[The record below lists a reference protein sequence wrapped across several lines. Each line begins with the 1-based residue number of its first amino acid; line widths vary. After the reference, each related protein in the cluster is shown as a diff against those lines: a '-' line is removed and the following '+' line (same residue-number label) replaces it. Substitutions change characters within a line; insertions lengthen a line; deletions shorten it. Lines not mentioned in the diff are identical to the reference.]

1 MLNVNIDFYYCDP
14 QPEDVDINKVD
25 FPLVESIMIDPE
37 FETVNILLTQSPCGK
52 LHADRI
58 TDVEALTGYRVCP
71 YCKEE
76 VYSIRDDPERKNQRR
91 FLKHCEKCKE
101 NNGRLIQDVQLQKTQ
116 QPYAPHITKQKIYQ
130 WLLAHNLQKYY
141 KPTRYYITFDFE
153 TLETKEELQLSE
165 CATLNAYLKPF
176 MVSSMVKLNDKT
188 YTRNFCLTSSDSFI
202 SDWIEFLFSTCS
214 LVAKSNMSQYN
225 ELLKPQTD
233 SLSPEGLSDQ
243 TAGTLSHTLN
253 EKQKETFKELLDEEF
268 NKVNIIGFNSGKFDL
283 NLILR
288 DLNTAKW
295 KIKSMLGSSSQFK
308 QIIVKKTNAPYELRF
323 IDIRNYIAG
332 GTLDQFTQDFG
343 NNKSRVKSFFHY
355 QFITWE
361 NYEEELYK
369 VEPFT
374 QETISDS
381 DYQIYLNDAKN
392 FKNRLEY
399 FIHYCNKD
407 VEIMIDPIDKIIEE
421 TFVYK
426 IDVLHNL
433 SLSSNASM
441 IRYALAYK
449 DFNPNEKYPEEEI
462 ESSFELTKK
471 YWKYKIESYK
481 KQDEKA
487 ERDTKNN
494 VSMDDFQ
501 YYHDLILSSKCKMC
515 GKAFTYANKPTLDRI
530 DNEKPHTKE
539 NCQL

>member
-130 WLLAHNLQKYY
+130 WLLAHNLQEYY
-141 KPTRYYITFDFE
+141 QPTRYYITFDFE

-176 MVSSMVKLNDKT
+176 MVSSTVKLNDKT

-214 LVAKSNMSQYN
+214 LVAKSNIEQYEELMKSQ
-225 ELLKPQTD
+225 T
-233 SLSPEGLSDQ
+233 DQ

-253 EKQKETFKELLDEEF
+253 EKQKEAFKELLDEEF

-295 KIKSMLGSSSQFK
+295 
-308 QIIVKKTNAPYELRF
+308 
-323 IDIRNYIAG
+323 
-332 GTLDQFTQDFG
+332 
-343 NNKSRVKSFFHY
+343 
-355 QFITWE
+355 
-361 NYEEELYK
+361 
-369 VEPFT
+369 
-374 QETISDS
+374 
-381 DYQIYLNDAKN
+381 
-392 FKNRLEY
+392 
-399 FIHYCNKD
+399 
-407 VEIMIDPIDKIIEE
+407 
-421 TFVYK
+421 
-426 IDVLHNL
+426 
-433 SLSSNASM
+433 
-441 IRYALAYK
+441 
-449 DFNPNEKYPEEEI
+449 
-462 ESSFELTKK
+462 
-471 YWKYKIESYK
+471 
-481 KQDEKA
+481 
-487 ERDTKNN
+487 
-494 VSMDDFQ
+494 
-501 YYHDLILSSKCKMC
+501 
-515 GKAFTYANKPTLDRI
+515 
-530 DNEKPHTKE
+530 
-539 NCQL
+539 

>member
-1 MLNVNIDFYYCDP
+1 MNDNQIRAEGRRLFKRFYNIPDGVNPKTRRSYLNEAIDAYEGFDISSESERLARMLNVNIDFYYCDP

-176 MVSSMVKLNDKT
+176 MVSSTVKLNDKT

-214 LVAKSNMSQYN
+214 LVVESNMSQYN
-225 ELLKPQTD
+225 ELMKPQN
-233 SLSPEGLSDQ
+233 GQ
-243 TAGTLSHTLN
+243 TAGLC
-253 EKQKETFKELLDEEF
+253 
-268 NKVNIIGFNSGKFDL
+268 
-283 NLILR
+283 LI
-288 DLNTAKW
+288 
-295 KIKSMLGSSSQFK
+295 
-308 QIIVKKTNAPYELRF
+308 
-323 IDIRNYIAG
+323 
-332 GTLDQFTQDFG
+332 
-343 NNKSRVKSFFHY
+343 H
-355 QFITWE
+355 
-361 NYEEELYK
+361 
-369 VEPFT
+369 
-374 QETISDS
+374 
-381 DYQIYLNDAKN
+381 
-392 FKNRLEY
+392 
-399 FIHYCNKD
+399 
-407 VEIMIDPIDKIIEE
+407 
-421 TFVYK
+421 
-426 IDVLHNL
+426 
-433 SLSSNASM
+433 
-441 IRYALAYK
+441 
-449 DFNPNEKYPEEEI
+449 
-462 ESSFELTKK
+462 
-471 YWKYKIESYK
+471 
-481 KQDEKA
+481 
-487 ERDTKNN
+487 
-494 VSMDDFQ
+494 
-501 YYHDLILSSKCKMC
+501 
-515 GKAFTYANKPTLDRI
+515 
-530 DNEKPHTKE
+530 
-539 NCQL
+539 

>member
-1 MLNVNIDFYYCDP
+1 MNKNGTAKMNDNQIRAEGRRLFKRFYNIPDGVNPKTRRSYLNETIDAYEGFDISSESERLARMLNVNIDFYYCDP

-58 TDVEALTGYRVCP
+58 TDVEALTGYKVCP
-71 YCKEE
+71 FCKEE

-176 MVSSMVKLNDKT
+176 MVSSTVKLNDKT
-188 YTRNFCLTSSDSFI
+188 FTRNFCLTSSDSFI

-214 LVAKSNMSQYN
+214 LVAKSNIEQYE
-225 ELLKPQTD
+225 ELMKPQT
-233 SLSPEGLSDQ
+233 DQ

-253 EKQKETFKELLDEEF
+253 EKQKEAFKELLDEEF

-308 QIIVKKTNAPYELRF
+308 QIIVKKTNCPYELRF

-343 NNKSRVKSFFHY
+343 NNKSRVKSFFPY

-361 NYEEELYK
+361 NYEDELYK
-369 VEPFT
+369 E
-374 QETISDS
+374 
-381 DYQIYLNDAKN
+381 
-392 FKNRLEY
+392 
-399 FIHYCNKD
+399 
-407 VEIMIDPIDKIIEE
+407 
-421 TFVYK
+421 
-426 IDVLHNL
+426 
-433 SLSSNASM
+433 
-441 IRYALAYK
+441 
-449 DFNPNEKYPEEEI
+449 
-462 ESSFELTKK
+462 
-471 YWKYKIESYK
+471 
-481 KQDEKA
+481 
-487 ERDTKNN
+487 
-494 VSMDDFQ
+494 
-501 YYHDLILSSKCKMC
+501 
-515 GKAFTYANKPTLDRI
+515 
-530 DNEKPHTKE
+530 
-539 NCQL
+539 

>member
-1 MLNVNIDFYYCDP
+1 MNKNGTAKMNDNQIRAEGRRLFKRFYNIPDGVNPKTRRSYLNEAIDAYEGFDISSESERLARMLNVNIDFIYCDP

-58 TDVEALTGYRVCP
+58 TDVEALTGYKVCSF
-71 YCKEE
+71 CKEE

-101 NNGRLIQDVQLQKTQ
+101 NNGRLIQDVQLQNTQ

-130 WLLAHNLQKYY
+130 WLLAHNLQEYY

-153 TLETKEELQLSE
+153 TLETKEELLLSE

-176 MVSSMVKLNDKT
+176 MVSSTVKLNDKT

-214 LVAKSNMSQYN
+214 LVAKSNIEQYE
-225 ELLKPQTD
+225 ELMN
-233 SLSPEGLSDQ
+233 
-243 TAGTLSHTLN
+243 TLN
-253 EKQKETFKELLDEEF
+253 EKQKEAFKELLDEEF

-308 QIIVKKTNAPYELRF
+308 QIIVKKTNVPYELRF

-332 GTLDQFTQDFG
+332 G
-343 NNKSRVKSFFHY
+343 H
-355 QFITWE
+355 
-361 NYEEELYK
+361 
-369 VEPFT
+369 
-374 QETISDS
+374 
-381 DYQIYLNDAKN
+381 
-392 FKNRLEY
+392 
-399 FIHYCNKD
+399 
-407 VEIMIDPIDKIIEE
+407 
-421 TFVYK
+421 
-426 IDVLHNL
+426 
-433 SLSSNASM
+433 
-441 IRYALAYK
+441 
-449 DFNPNEKYPEEEI
+449 
-462 ESSFELTKK
+462 
-471 YWKYKIESYK
+471 
-481 KQDEKA
+481 
-487 ERDTKNN
+487 
-494 VSMDDFQ
+494 
-501 YYHDLILSSKCKMC
+501 
-515 GKAFTYANKPTLDRI
+515 
-530 DNEKPHTKE
+530 
-539 NCQL
+539 

>member
-58 TDVEALTGYRVCP
+58 TDVEALTGYKVCP

-91 FLKHCEKCKE
+91 FLKHCEECKE

-130 WLLAHNLQKYY
+130 WLLAHNLQEYY
-141 KPTRYYITFDFE
+141 QPTRYYITFDFE

-214 LVAKSNMSQYN
+214 LVVESNMSQYN
-225 ELLKPQTD
+225 ELLK
-233 SLSPEGLSDQ
+233 SQ

-253 EKQKETFKELLDEEF
+253 EKQKEAFKELLDEEF
-268 NKVNIIGFNSGKFDL
+268 NKANIIGFNSGKFDL

-308 QIIVKKTNAPYELRF
+308 QIIVKKTNVPYELRF

-343 NNKSRVKSFFHY
+343 NNKSRVKSFFPY

-369 VEPFT
+369 EEPFTKDSFYSALT

-407 VEIMIDPIDKIIEE
+407 
-421 TFVYK
+421 
-426 IDVLHNL
+426 
-433 SLSSNASM
+433 
-441 IRYALAYK
+441 
-449 DFNPNEKYPEEEI
+449 
-462 ESSFELTKK
+462 
-471 YWKYKIESYK
+471 
-481 KQDEKA
+481 
-487 ERDTKNN
+487 
-494 VSMDDFQ
+494 
-501 YYHDLILSSKCKMC
+501 
-515 GKAFTYANKPTLDRI
+515 
-530 DNEKPHTKE
+530 
-539 NCQL
+539 